1 MDAIERIIEKINE
14 DVEKKIKMFEEEAS
28 EKIEKIKKDEHT
40 RWEHE
45 KEKIERERDRDLES
59 IRSLIISHANLE
71 GKREL
76 MAAREEIMNKVI
88 ENVKREA
95 RSSEKYL
102 EYLATMVKDAKTVFG
117 EEFVVV
123 CIPEDKGKV
132 DNIVKSL
139 APKATVEMGEVK
151 HGGIIAKDVKG
162 IKSVDYSIDALVERK
177 INEIRKIML
186 NKLFEGEYA

>member
-14 DVEKKIKMFEEEAS
+14 DVEKKIKMFEEEAN
-28 EKIEKIKKDEHT
+28 EKIEKIKKDEHA
-40 RWEHE
+40 RWEHK

-59 IRSLIISHANLE
+59 IKSLIISHANLE

-88 ENVKREA
+88 EIVKREA
-95 RSSEKYL
+95 RNSEKYL
-102 EYLATMVKDAKTVFG
+102 EYLATMVKDAKSVFG

-151 HGGIIAKDVKG
+151 HGGIIAKDING

>member
-14 DVEKKIKMFEEEAS
+14 DVEKKIKMFEEEAN
-28 EKIEKIKKDEHT
+28 EKIEKIKIDEHA
-40 RWEHE
+40 RWEHK

-59 IRSLIISHANLE
+59 IKSLIISHANLE

-88 ENVKREA
+88 EIVKREA
-95 RSSEKYL
+95 RNSEKYL
-102 EYLATMVKDAKTVFG
+102 EYIATRVKDAKSVFG

-151 HGGIIAKDVKG
+151 HGGIIAKDING

>member
-14 DVEKKIKMFEEEAS
+14 DVEKKIKMFEEEAN
-28 EKIEKIKKDEHT
+28 EKIEKIKIDEHA
-40 RWEHE
+40 RWEHK

-59 IRSLIISHANLE
+59 IKSLIISHANLE

-88 ENVKREA
+88 EIVKREA
-95 RSSEKYL
+95 RNSEKYL
-102 EYLATMVKDAKTVFG
+102 EYLATMVKDAKSVFG

-151 HGGIIAKDVKG
+151 HGGIIAKDING